1 MFRHSQ
7 NRWLTIVSRPAF
19 LATSAAVVALG
30 GSNAALLSLL
40 HPYERPETVT
50 AIVAAVDLVRT
61 LSNVWLGVSSLCWMP
76 GIQQS
81 YSL

>member
-7 NRWLTIVSRPAF
+7 NHWLTIVSRPAF

-40 HPYERPETVT
+40 HPYERPEMVT
-50 AIVAAVDLVRT
+50 ALVATVDLART
-61 LSNVWLGVSSLCWMP
+61 LFNVWLGVGFIC
-76 GIQQS
+76 
-81 YSL
+81 